1 LGIKL
6 KNIKYSKISKVI
18 GVIMAWLCFVS
29 ICGSVFFIIE
39 NEQIIT
45 CKSYYSSSDYISNF
59 TAHVTSIV
67 DYHIW
72 LKSAK
77 NEKEIWDLH
86 TIEEDGTIDE
96 KIASFH
102 NATRII
108 SSLLII
114 HFLFDT
120 LKSIAGMLDLRK
132 AIVNY
137 SDLSVNKYK
146 EIIIKYKRFFLA
158 FPRLLFLNAGILNR
172 DVRGILNERISILND
187 RINKIKV
194 EIKSRFQT

>member
-1 LGIKL
+1 VPVLA
-6 KNIKYSKISKVI
+6 KI
-18 GVIMAWLCFVS
+18 
-29 ICGSVFFIIE
+29 
-39 NEQIIT
+39 
-45 CKSYYSSSDYISNF
+45 
-59 TAHVTSIV
+59 
-67 DYHIW
+67 
-72 LKSAK
+72 
-77 NEKEIWDLH
+77 
-86 TIEEDGTIDE
+86 
-96 KIASFH
+96 
-102 NATRII
+102 II